1 MFNSVPQNND
11 TVLLIF
17 ILFRVEQNDNFVA
30 LEDTPFDIPSNWKW
44 VKFEDIFYK
53 ITDGTHKTPK
63 YTSHGIHFVSVK
75 DVTSG
80 FVDLSNTKFISEAE
94 HNELFKR
101 CDPQNGDL
109 LITKV
114 GTTGIPAIVN
124 CNKPFSL
131 FVSVALLKYPKHLL
145 NTKYLYFALK
155 SPVVYQQA
163 QENTRGIGNKNWVL
177 DDIKSTV
184 FPLPPIEEQQR
195 IVDKLETIL
204 PLIEDI

>member
-1 MFNSVPQNND
+1 M
-11 TVLLIF
+11 L
-17 ILFRVEQNDNFVA
+17 
-30 LEDTPFDIPSNWKW
+30 
-44 VKFEDIFYK
+44 
-53 ITDGTHKTPK
+53 
-63 YTSHGIHFVSVK
+63 
-75 DVTSG
+75 
-80 FVDLSNTKFISEAE
+80 E